1 MDPERLRLLLEQVQ
15 AGETSVDD
23 ALNSLRSLPFEDLGF
38 AKLDHHRA
46 LRNGFPEVIYCP
58 GKTTEHILAIIDRMI
73 PNSRKILASRA
84 APEVAEAV
92 RQAFPQAV
100 YHALPRMLVI
110 PGEQNEPPAS
120 LGATMTFLR
129 REKTEETQG
138 EPVTLEPEEVRAGGR
153 FAAERG
159 FSPAANRAGGLGK
172 GTVLIVSA
180 GTADLPIAEEAA
192 ITASEMGS
200 PVERLYDVGV
210 AGIHRLL
217 GHSEELFAAN
227 VLVVVAGMEGA
238 LASVV
243 GGLVARPVIAVPT
256 SVGYGASF
264 GGLSAL
270 LTMLNSCASGVG
282 VVNIDNGF
290 GAGFL
295 AHLINQ

>member
-1 MDPERLRLLLEQVQ
+1 MDVDRLRSLLEQVKS
-15 AGETSVDD
+15 GEMAVEG
-23 ALNSLRSLPFEDLGF
+23 ALNALRSLPFEDLGF

-58 GKTTEHILAIIDRMI
+58 GKSTDHIVTIAERLALR
-73 PNSRKILASRA
+73 SRRVLASRA
-84 APEVAEAV
+84 SAEVAEAV
-92 RQAFPQAV
+92 QFRFPNAV
-100 YHALPRMLVI
+100 YHPLPKMLVI
-110 PGEQNEPPAS
+110 PGE
-120 LGATMTFLR
+120 
-129 REKTEETQG
+129 G
-138 EPVTLEPEEVRAGGR
+138 EQA
-153 FAAERG
+153 AAEAPE
-159 FSPAANRAGGLGK
+159 PALPSVM

-180 GTADLPIAEEAA
+180 GTADLPVAEEAA
-192 ITASEMGS
+192 ITAIEMGS

-217 GHSEELFAAN
+217 GSQERLYAAN

-264 GGLSAL
+264 HGLAAL
-270 LTMLNSCASGVG
+270 LTMLNSCATGIG

-290 GAGFL
+290 GAGYL
-295 AHLINQ
+295 AHLINQPALLSSVPSQP

>member
-1 MDPERLRLLLEQVQ
+1 MDAESLRQLLERVR
-15 AGETSVDD
+15 AGETPVED
-23 ALNSLRSLPFEDLGF
+23 AVQSLRTLPFEDLGF

-46 LRNGFPEVIYCP
+46 LRNGFPEVVYCP
-58 GKTTEHILAIIDRMI
+58 GKTTPQIVAILERLIVRA
-73 PNSRKILASRA
+73 PKVLASRA
-84 APEVAEAV
+84 NAEVAQAV
-92 RQAFPQAV
+92 LAAFPHAV
-100 YHALPRMLVI
+100 YHDLARMLVVSAEGEGREKETGNREQGTEGTA
-110 PGEQNEPPAS
+110 PGLATLTASAS
-120 LGATMTFLR
+120 LA
-129 REKTEETQG
+129 
-138 EPVTLEPEEVRAGGR
+138 
-153 FAAERG
+153 
-159 FSPAANRAGGLGK
+159 

-180 GTADLPIAEEAA
+180 GTADLPVAEEAA

-217 GHSEELFAAN
+217 NNQERLYAAN

-243 GGLVARPVIAVPT
+243 GGLVSRPVVAVPT

-270 LTMLNSCASGVG
+270 LTMLNSCATGVG

-290 GAGFL
+290 GAGYL
-295 AHLINQ
+295 AHLINQRVEPV